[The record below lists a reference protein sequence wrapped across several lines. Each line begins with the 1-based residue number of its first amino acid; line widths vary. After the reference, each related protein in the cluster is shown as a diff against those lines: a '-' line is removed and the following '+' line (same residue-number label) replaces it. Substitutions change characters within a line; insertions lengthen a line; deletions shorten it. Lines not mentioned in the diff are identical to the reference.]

1 MKKIYHSPFLAMNA
15 NHRSRHV
22 TADSVSSN
30 APAATDGSKCVQ
42 MSAGTKTLVSDVYS
56 VKSNKSV

>member
-1 MKKIYHSPFLAMNA
+1 MNA